1 MRIGV
6 CIKGVVEDNE
16 GSKWVINTFD
26 EYALE
31 EAVRLKERDEKTEV
45 VVITVGPKDLREMLY
60 AALATKAD
68 RVVHVVATEEGMS
81 GFGIAAIL
89 KSVVWQEEIDL
100 VLLGK
105 QAVDNASH
113 QIGGL
118 LAGLLDWPQAIDV
131 IELAIEGDEAT
142 AHRLAEGGK
151 IEVIRAR
158 LPAVIGASKGLNE
171 PRYPSLRGI
180 IAAKKKEIKEITLEE
195 LGLAREDLYG
205 IKVERVFAAP
215 EKGVCKF
222 IEGEPGKAAAELVR
236 LLREEAKVI

>member
-31 EAVRLKERDEKTEV
+31 EAVRLKEKDEKTEI
-45 VVITVGPKDLREMLY
+45 VVITVGHKGLKEMLY

-68 RVVHVVATEEGMS
+68 RAVHVVTPDEDMS
-81 GFGIAAIL
+81 GFGIATIL
-89 KSVVWQEEIDL
+89 KSVVRQERIDL

-113 QIGGL
+113 QIGGM
-118 LAGLLDWPQAIDV
+118 LAGLLNWAQAIDV
-131 IELAIEGDEAT
+131 IELDIEGDEAT

-158 LPAVIGASKGLNE
+158 LPVVIGAAKGLNE
-171 PRYPSLRGI
+171 PRYPALRGI
-180 IAAKKKEIKEITLEE
+180 IAAKKKEIKEIALEE
-195 LGLAREDLYG
+195 LGLAREDLCG

-215 EKGVCKF
+215 EKEACKF
-222 IEGEPGKAAAELVR
+222 IEGEPGKAAEEIVR